1 MKIRVYGVQPDE
13 LPVYEKA
20 KAQYGFTFDFAS
32 APLSEA
38 TVDEVHDCEGLVL
51 LTNCKVN
58 EAVAK
63 TLSERG
69 VKYLATRSAG
79 RRPHRL

>member
-69 VKYLATRSAG
+69 RQVPGHPLR
-79 RRPHRL
+79 RQRPH